1 MAQTSQSIDIYLE
14 VGQKRTFAGALAWPG
29 WCRSGRDAEA
39 AQQALLDAAPRYARI
54 LHAAKIK
61 FAAPATLDGFKVVEQ
76 LEGDSTT
83 DFGAPSIA
91 PTSDAQPLDEADL
104 RHFQKL
110 LQSYWRAFDK
120 AVAQAEGKELR
131 KGPRGGGREI
141 DKIVEHVSG
150 AEAGYLASLA
160 WKAEKQAAKDPREK
174 LAQTHQAVLDGL
186 AAAAS
191 GETPTQGPRGGKV
204 WAPRYFVRRVAWH
217 VLDHIWEIEDRII
230 P

>member
-1 MAQTSQSIDIYLE
+1 MAQALHPIDIYLE

-29 WCRSGRDAEA
+29 WCRSGRDAQA
-39 AQQALLDAAPRYARI
+39 AQQALLDSAPRYATI
-54 LHAAKIK
+54 LHAAQIK
-61 FAAPATLDGFKVVEQ
+61 FAAPITLDAFKVVEQ

-91 PTSDAQPLDEADL
+91 PTRDTQPLDEADL
-104 RHFQKL
+104 QRFQKL
-110 LQSYWRAFDK
+110 LQSYWHAFDQ

-141 DKIVEHVSG
+141 DKIVEHITGS
-150 AEAGYLASLA
+150 EAGYLASLA
-160 WKAEKQAAKDPREK
+160 WKPEKQATKDPREK

-186 AAAAS
+186 AAAAR

-217 VLDHIWEIEDRII
+217 VLDHVWEIEDRII
-230 P
+230 A

>member
-29 WCRSGRDAEA
+29 WCRSGRDADA
-39 AQQALLDAAPRYARI
+39 AQQALLDSAPRYAHI

-61 FAAPATLDGFKVVEQ
+61 FTAPTTLDAFKVVEQ

-91 PTSDAQPLDEADL
+91 PTSDTQPLDEADL

-110 LQSYWRAFDK
+110 LQAYWHAFDK
-120 AVAQAEGKELR
+120 ALAQAEGKELR

-141 DKIVEHVSG
+141 DKIIEHVSG
-150 AEAGYLASLA
+150 AEAGYLSSLA
-160 WKAEKQAAKDPREK
+160 WKPEKQAAKDPAEK

-186 AAAAS
+186 AAAAR

-217 VLDHIWEIEDRII
+217 VLDHVWEIEDRII